1 MNKRRIHPNLLVT
14 RDYCDGRGPRRLTAF
29 GEEEAIY
36 GTRLPRRSEW
46 AFVAKLF
53 LFSVG
58 VAGFLAYGAFCGP

>member
-29 GEEEAIY
+29 GEEASY

-58 VAGFLAYGAFCGP
+58 VAGLLAYGAFYAP